1 MGLESLNVTTSFNIV
16 LLVYLAILHCSKLS
30 TLLSS
35 VTQKDALNVSS
46 IRSIRMS
53 LTRAE

>member
-1 MGLESLNVTTSFNIV
+1 MGLESLNVTASFNIV
-16 LLVYLAILHCSKLS
+16 FLVYLAILHCAELS

-35 VTQKDALNVSS
+35 VTQKGALNVSS
-46 IRSIRMS
+46 IRSIKMS